1 MEDEKKP
8 ETADFKKGAED
19 KNKTIREVKMKSK
32 QTLNSRQVENI
43 RDKKVRRTKL
53 NSPKYVKTYIHTEM
67 TKYCG

>member
-32 QTLNSRQVENI
+32 QALNS
-43 RDKKVRRTKL
+43 
-53 NSPKYVKTYIHTEM
+53 
-67 TKYCG
+67 

>member
-8 ETADFKKGAED
+8 ETADFKKGTED
-19 KNKTIREVKMKSK
+19 KTIREVKMKSK
-32 QTLNSRQVENI
+32 QALNSRQVENI